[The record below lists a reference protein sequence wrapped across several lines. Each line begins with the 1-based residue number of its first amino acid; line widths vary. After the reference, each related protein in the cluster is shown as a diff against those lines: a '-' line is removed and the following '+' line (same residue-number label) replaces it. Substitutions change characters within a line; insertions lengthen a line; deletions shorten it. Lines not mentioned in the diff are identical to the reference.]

1 MNVEIIQAKLRNKFR
16 DLKKSSIT
24 TTTQTKAFIKHAHFL
39 DKAKNI
45 SMCVCV
51 RVVKKWNTEFSG
63 SDVPP
68 KFPILFAPQECL
80 EFVWLIHLSAD
91 DGLLS
96 IRLEEAADL
105 ESKKLTAGQNGVD
118 R

>member
-16 DLKKSSIT
+16 DFLKSFI

-51 RVVKKWNTEFSG
+51 RVV
-63 SDVPP
+63 
-68 KFPILFAPQECL
+68 
-80 EFVWLIHLSAD
+80 
-91 DGLLS
+91 
-96 IRLEEAADL
+96 
-105 ESKKLTAGQNGVD
+105 
-118 R
+118 